1 MSTMKKD
8 KNIIT
13 IEAQGANGQYFINLS
28 NGQVTGLR
36 GAPIKT
42 LPRNRIRPDDFRDV
56 GASLG
61 YALKWLYDNHP
72 TNFSANIVVNLERL
86 ALAEKL
92 DALHFSA
99 FGIGNLDTILQ
110 HNLFPLMVKYLK
122 TLESVEQFAFWEFM
136 NWADMERYRPTFGE
150 YAPFINNELVDR
162 VKRCNFAIEDL
173 PTVWYYLIKQKLA
186 EYPDFRT
193 DHLKEYFTMCKAMNK
208 KIEKVANFCR
218 EYVETKNAY
227 ELYQD
232 KYDNEMLVRNYQAK
246 AKAFTFTFGEY
257 SVFCPSS
264 KQDIIKEGNDM
275 RHCVGGYAKNVV
287 NGDTYIVFIRKTATP
302 DQCYITCQVH
312 TDGTLGQYY
321 LARDR
326 HIYLAEDIAFKNA
339 FARHLREN
347 W

>member
-42 LPRNRIRPDDFRDV
+42 LPRNRIKPDDFREV

-61 YALKWLYDNHP
+61 YVLKWLYDNHP
-72 TNFSANIVVNLERL
+72 TTFSANVAVNLEML

-99 FGIGNLDTILQ
+99 FSITNLEIIRQYDY
-110 HNLFPLMVKYLK
+110 FPLLVKYLK
-122 TLESVEQFAFWEFM
+122 TLKSAEQFVFYEFRS
-136 NWADMERYRPTFGE
+136 WVTMEKYRPTFGE
-150 YAPFINNELVDR
+150 YAPFIDADLINDVER
-162 VKRCNFAIEDL
+162 HNFAIEDL

-186 EYPDFRT
+186 EYPDFRFNR
-193 DHLKEYFTMCKAMNK
+193 LKEYFTMCKAMNK

-227 ELYQD
+227 ELYKD
-232 KYDNEMLVRNYQAK
+232 KYDNEMLVRHYQAK

-287 NGDTYIVFIRKTATP
+287 NGETYIVFIRKTATP

-321 LARDR
+321 LAHDR
-326 HIYLAEDIAFKNA
+326 LIHLAEDIAFKNA